1 MRVSLLHNSH
11 SGSKDH
17 TADEIAQAIRRCGHE
32 VVGVA
37 HSLEELVTGLKPD
50 KTELIAIAGG
60 DGTVSQTACAL
71 AGSRI
76 PLAIL
81 PHGTANNTALS
92 LGITGTVA
100 QIVEG
105 WQRAGHVPFDLL
117 DAAAGGH
124 TTRFAEAIGWG
135 IFPQVIAEAK
145 RREERA
151 SRSRSDGGG
160 GAVRS
165 LDDERALF
173 REVLERAQPQPY
185 ELEIDGINYSGDYLL
200 VEISNV
206 RFIGPQLLLAPESST
221 KDGLVEVT
229 LWGSAEREH
238 LFRSLDADESTRRAA
253 KGPAARVGDRVSVTA
268 PDELRHV
275 DGHLVDLGGR
285 GRRTVRVSVRRGAV
299 HYLVGA

>member
-17 TADEIAQAIRRCGHE
+17 TADEVAHTIRRCGHE

-37 HSLEELVTGLKPD
+37 HSLEELVTGLKRD
-50 KTELIAIAGG
+50 ETELIAIAGG
-60 DGTVSQTACAL
+60 DGTVSRTACAL

-92 LGITGTVA
+92 LGITGTVP
-100 QIVEG
+100 QIIDS
-105 WQRAGHVPFDLL
+105 WQHATELPFDLL
-117 DAAAGGH
+117 DATAEGH

-135 IFPQVIAEAK
+135 VFPRVIAEAK
-145 RREERA
+145 HREELA
-151 SRSRSDGGG
+151 SRARTAGAD

-173 REVLERAQPQPY
+173 REALERARPQPY
-185 ELEIDGINYSGDYLL
+185 EVEVDGINHSGDYLL

-206 RFIGPQLLLAPESST
+206 RFIGPQLLLAPESSPQ
-221 KDGLVEVT
+221 DGLVEIT
-229 LWGSAEREH
+229 LWGNAEREH
-238 LFRSLDADESTRRAA
+238 LIRLLDADESARRAA
-253 KGPAARVGDRVSVTA
+253 KGPAAKVGDRVSVTA
-268 PDELRHV
+268 ADERRHV
-275 DGHLVDLGGR
+275 DGHLVDLGEKA
-285 GRRTVRVSVRRGAV
+285 RRTVRVSVRRAAV
-299 HYLVGA
+299 RYLVGG